1 MAFPEH
7 NFWCAT
13 CSPEFQH
20 LSWHLDIIHLVKGQ
34 CTIYRLEYIFRKK
47 PGNRVD
53 KIIDQL
59 HLSKSISNE
68 IFKFICQ
75 MQPWVIAICTCA
87 EILNFQ
93 YIGIK
98 RFLSKL
104 GSKLPNLV

>member
-1 MAFPEH
+1 MFPGISAFKLAFGH
-7 NFWCAT
+7 NTFG
-13 CSPEFQH
+13 
-20 LSWHLDIIHLVKGQ
+20 KGQ
-34 CTIYRLEYIFRKK
+34 CTIYKLEYIFRKK
-47 PGNRVD
+47 SGNQVD

-59 HLSKSISNE
+59 HLPKSIPNE

-104 GSKLPNLV
+104 CSELPNLV